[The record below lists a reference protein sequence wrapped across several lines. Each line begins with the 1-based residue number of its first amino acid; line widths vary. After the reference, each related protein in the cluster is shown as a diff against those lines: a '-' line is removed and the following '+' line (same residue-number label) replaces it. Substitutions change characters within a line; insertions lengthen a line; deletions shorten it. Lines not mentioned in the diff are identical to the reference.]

1 MIKFAPFP
9 HEFITAHLSR
19 LSAVNGFSNTASLLR
34 QQGHNTLQYF
44 HRILAT
50 TCGMSAEE
58 YLHEHTLTPLMSLR
72 PATVSQSKM
81 AHRHVHD
88 SATSTRSIL
97 TRMPCKFCLL
107 CRDEDTERFGSPYC
121 HREQQAAGMCLCPY
135 HVSALQ
141 LCAPDAMDVHPTPR
155 EVDCNDVPER
165 LLEACMSPVLKR
177 YHDLCA
183 RLLGPR

>member
-1 MIKFAPFP
+1 NMIKFANFP

-19 LSAVNGFSNTASLLR
+19 LSAVNGFSNTASLIR
-34 QQGHNTLQYF
+34 QQGHNTLQNF

-50 TCGMSAEE
+50 TCGMAAEE
-58 YLHEHTLTPLMSLR
+58 YLHDHTLTHLRSLG
-72 PATVSQSKM
+72 PATASQSKM

-107 CRDEDTERFGSPYC
+107 CRDEDTERFGSPYW
-121 HREQQAAGMCLCPY
+121 HREHQVAGIYLCP
-135 HVSALQ
+135 HHDSPLR

-155 EVDCNDVPER
+155 EVDCIDVPER
-165 LLEACMSPVLKR
+165 LLEDRKST
-177 YHDLCA
+177 
-183 RLLGPR
+183 RLNSSHVK